1 MQFTDYSDCS
11 FVQRRFTPL
20 DNEKGTHLTHLKR
33 VRRTGQV
40 KDDKKILDI
49 LLCDKATL
57 SEEELQPIVEDAM
70 KEGFEIIPRI
80 EIVSR
85 WAAYNTRQIQEFG
98 KLWPVTLR
106 KDTLRQNPPQR
117 SRA

>member
-1 MQFTDYSDCS
+1 LQFTDYSDRS

-33 VRRTGQV
+33 VRKTGEV

-57 SEEELQPIVEDAM
+57 SEDELQPIVEDAV
-70 KEGFEIIPRI
+70 KEGFDIIPRI

-106 KDTLRQNPPQR
+106 KDTLRYH
-117 SRA
+117 SLEDLEG